1 MSQKL
6 SINYFYYFLKQRKVN
21 FKIQSTLC
29 ITNEFGPGV
38 LFAIESVRY
47 IESYQPCLGPL
58 VDNEMIWC
66 LEQNI
71 LNEYC

>member
-1 MSQKL
+1 MKL
-6 SINYFYYFLKQRKVN
+6 VTYHDITNEISD
-21 FKIQSTLC
+21 IQSTLC

-58 VDNEMIWC
+58 VDNERLC

-71 LNEYC
+71 LNEYLLV